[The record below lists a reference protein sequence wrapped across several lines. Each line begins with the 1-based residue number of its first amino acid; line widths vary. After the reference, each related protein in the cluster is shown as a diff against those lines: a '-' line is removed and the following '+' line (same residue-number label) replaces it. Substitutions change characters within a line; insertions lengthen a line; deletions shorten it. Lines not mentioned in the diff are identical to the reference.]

1 MLYNTA
7 GEVTAQWLA
16 TMAASHWRAR
26 QAFTPRTYGHNSL
39 ISGLIQS
46 VFADRVDSGAADPA
60 SRSPICITEESTIRA
75 SLLKSPW
82 SDLWFP
88 LIVSDTVPLF
98 KAALW
103 SMTVQLARGGT
114 KGTLFYCLYGLFFSR
129 SAQRKVFK
137 STTFSPYRSATRL
150 AEQMLAI
157 NCKTV
162 VTLLMRYMWHTQI

>member
-103 SMTVQLARGGT
+103 SMTVQLARGGGQRARYFT
-114 KGTLFYCLYGLFFSR
+114 VCMDCFLAGVHKGRCLSQQH
-129 SAQRKVFK
+129 SAHIGQQHDWQSKCW
-137 STTFSPYRSATRL
+137 
-150 AEQMLAI
+150 Q
-157 NCKTV
+157 
-162 VTLLMRYMWHTQI
+162 